1 MGQPNHWAIVDLT
14 GVNNGGANVYADIS
28 GVNVPVAQLS
38 MTYGLNDIPT
48 ASIQIPMGSDV
59 RTNVKSPIYD
69 VVANLLQMAEIRIY
83 LAGQLGDFNAGAADK
98 EKNNKWFPT
107 IEEPVIIFM
116 GYVSGVSY
124 RRSSGR
130 ITTTIHMVNKLFD
143 LASSSGGSKDVVP
156 GSPNDFMTPTL
167 IGGAGTSAGD
177 AATKFVET
185 LPTDLKE
192 DYSNAVLKCLNY
204 IATNNQLQ
212 THASALWCNK
222 QSQLSS
228 ESEPNYRALNVI
240 NKFGS
245 WNGIATFSND
255 PYMGKYTTK
264 YPLEVD
270 SEATIA
276 KASTTISS
284 QISNSLAA
292 THMFG
297 MLTNSVLPSFSF
309 GIVPM
314 ARGAIMAPCLT
325 MAKNHQI
332 TIPTSDYVD
341 FNFSTQGQRALAGVG
356 VLGNYALGT
365 LTPGQP
371 KYCIGASYAS
381 TVETAKRGMWMF
393 VNAPE
398 WLEDMTNSDP
408 KGVTGDAG
416 INKVLA
422 KPGHD
427 AVGID
432 EIAVKRD
439 ELKQE
444 IEDTNDTMEK
454 FAKMM
459 YINQALTG
467 RGGTLTGKLRFDI
480 APATTIKIS
489 AGPEDALFSL
499 TTDIYAFVSRVHIVI
514 NAEQASAATTFD
526 LTNLRT
532 ANENANG
539 LSFDEHPLFGK
550 SYFKYA
556 PIVPELSLDPEK

>member
-1 MGQPNHWAIVDLT
+1 MGQPNHWAMVDFT

-28 GVNVPVAQLS
+28 GLKVPVAQLS
-38 MTYGLNDIPT
+38 MTYGLNDIPN
-48 ASIQIPMGSDV
+48 ASIQIPMGRDV
-59 RTNVKSPIYD
+59 RTNYKSPIYNL
-69 VVANLLQMAEIRIY
+69 VANLAHMSEVKIY
-83 LAGQLGDFNAGAADK
+83 LEGQLGDFNAGSADK
-98 EKNNKWFPT
+98 KNKWFPT

-130 ITTTIHMVNKLFD
+130 ITTSIHMVSRLFD

-156 GSPNDFMTPTL
+156 GSPNDFMMPTL
-167 IGGAGTSAGD
+167 IGGSGTSAGD
-177 AATKFVET
+177 AATKFLND
-185 LPTDLKE
+185 LPTDLE
-192 DYSNAVLKCLNY
+192 DDYSNAVLKCLNY
-204 IATNNQLQ
+204 ISENNQIQ
-212 THASALWCNK
+212 THNATLWCGKGSPLPEKN
-222 QSQLSS
+222 
-228 ESEPNYRALNVI
+228 EPNLQAKNVI
-240 NKFGS
+240 NKFGN

-264 YPLEVD
+264 YPLKVD
-270 SEATIA
+270 SAATIA
-276 KASTTISS
+276 KASTTISN
-284 QISNSLAA
+284 QISNSLAS

-297 MLTNSVLPSFSF
+297 MLVGSILPPFSF

-314 ARGAIMAPCLT
+314 ACGAIMAPCLT

-341 FNFSTQGQRALAGVG
+341 FNFSTQSQRALAGVG
-356 VLGNYALGT
+356 VLGNYSLGT

-371 KYCIGASYAS
+371 KLCSGASYAS
-381 TVETAKRGMWMF
+381 NAPNAKHGMWMF

-408 KGVTGDAG
+408 KGVKGDAG

-432 EIAVKRD
+432 EKAVERD

-444 IEDTNDTMEK
+444 IEDTNATMEK

-467 RGGTLTGKLRFDI
+467 RNGTLTGKLRFDI

-489 AGPEDALFSL
+489 AGPEEALFNL
-499 TTDIYAFVSRVHIVI
+499 TTDIYAFVSKVHIVI

-532 ANENANG
+532 ANENSNG